1 MKRFVI
7 AAALAASLMAAGTVN
22 AATVLI
28 TGSNRGLGLEF
39 TKQYAEKGYSV
50 IATTRNP
57 DDAKELQALA
67 AKHKAITIE
76 KLDVLDQAGVRAL
89 AAKYKGKPVDILIN
103 NAGVLGAGTFGTLDL
118 DAFRKVMDTNVFGSL
133 VVSEAFKDSIAA
145 SKEKKMIFISS
156 PAGTF
161 NIQSLFKN
169 GKMAGAPAEGTGASP
184 KARNVD
190 VSDGGGFYYSLS
202 KVAVNMAVQKIRPS
216 LKKDGITVGI
226 IAPNAVDTD
235 MLAEL
240 GFGGAA
246 MKAPEAIG
254 RFIKIIDAM
263 NVENQGRPIVQDG
276 TVLDW

>member
-1 MKRFVI
+1 MKRLWLV
-7 AAALAASLMAAGTVN
+7 LAAVLFAAPAFANTVM
-22 AATVLI
+22 I

-39 TKQYAEKGYSV
+39 TKQYAEKGYDV

-57 DDAKELQALA
+57 DDAKDLKALA
-67 AKHKAITIE
+67 AKHKGIMIE
-76 KLDVLDQAGVRAL
+76 KLDVLDHAAVKAL

-103 NAGVLGAGTFGTLDL
+103 NAGVLGEGTFGTLDL
-118 DAFRKVMDTNVFGSL
+118 AMFHKVMDTNVFATMA
-133 VVSEAFKDSIAA
+133 VSEAFKDNIAA
-145 SKEKKMIFISS
+145 SKEKKIIFISS

-161 NIQSLFKN
+161 NIQSLFKD
-169 GKMAGAPAEGTGASP
+169 GKMAGLPAEGTGASP
-184 KARNVD
+184 KDRHVD
-190 VSDGGGFYYSLS
+190 VSGGGGFYYSLS
-202 KVAVNMAVQKIRPS
+202 KVAVNMAVQKIRPA

-254 RFIKIIDAM
+254 KFIKIIDSM
-263 NVENQGRPIVQDG
+263 NVQNQGKPIVQDG

>member
-1 MKRFVI
+1 MKRFFVVLAAMLF
-7 AAALAASLMAAGTVN
+7 AAAPAFANTVM
-22 AATVLI
+22 I

-39 TKQYAEKGYSV
+39 TKQYAEKGYDV

-57 DDAKELQALA
+57 DDAKELKALA
-67 AKHKAITIE
+67 AKHKGIMIE
-76 KLDVLDQAGVRAL
+76 KLDVLDHAAVKAL

-103 NAGVLGAGTFGTLDL
+103 NAGVLGEGSFGTLDL
-118 DAFRKVMDTNVFGSL
+118 AMFHKVMDTNVFATMA
-133 VVSEAFKDSIAA
+133 VTEAFKDSIAA
-145 SKEKKMIFISS
+145 SKEKKIIFISS

-161 NIQSLFKN
+161 NIQSLFKD
-169 GKMAGAPAEGTGASP
+169 GKMAGLPAEGAGASP
-184 KARNVD
+184 KERKVD
-190 VSDGGGFYYSLS
+190 VSEGGGFYYSLS
-202 KVAVNMAVQKIRPS
+202 KVAVNMAVQKIRPG

-254 RFIKIIDAM
+254 KFIKIIDGM
-263 NVENQGRPIVQDG
+263 NVQNQGKPIVQDG

>member
-76 KLDVLDQAGVRAL
+76 KLDVLDQVGVRAL

-202 KVAVNMAVQKIRPS
+202 KVAVNMAVQKIRPA

-263 NVENQGRPIVQDG
+263 NVEIENSIFEYEKIFK
-276 TVLDW
+276 

>member
-1 MKRFVI
+1 MKRFFLTL
-7 AAALAASLMAAGTVN
+7 AAALFVSGAASANTVM
-22 AATVLI
+22 I

-39 TKQYAEKGYSV
+39 TKQYAEKGYNV

-57 DDAKELQALA
+57 DDAKDLKELA
-67 AKHKAITIE
+67 AKHKGITIE
-76 KLDVLDQAGVRAL
+76 KLDVLDQAAVKAL

-103 NAGVLGAGTFGTLDL
+103 NAGVLGAGSFGSLDL
-118 DAFRKVMDTNVFGSL
+118 ETFNKVLDTNVFGAL
-133 VVSEAFKDSIAA
+133 AVSEAFKDSIAA
-145 SKEKKMIFISS
+145 SKEKKIIFLSS

-161 NIQSLFKN
+161 NIQSLFKD
-169 GKMAGAPAEGTGASP
+169 GKMAGTPAEGTGVSP
-184 KARNVD
+184 KDRHVD
-190 VSDGGGFYYSLS
+190 VSGGGGFYYGLS
-202 KVAVNMAVQKIRPS
+202 KVAVNMAVNKIRGP
-216 LKKDGITVGI
+216 LKKEGIMVGI

-254 RFIKIIDAM
+254 KFVKIIDGM
-263 NVENQGRPIVQDG
+263 TVENQGKPIVQDG